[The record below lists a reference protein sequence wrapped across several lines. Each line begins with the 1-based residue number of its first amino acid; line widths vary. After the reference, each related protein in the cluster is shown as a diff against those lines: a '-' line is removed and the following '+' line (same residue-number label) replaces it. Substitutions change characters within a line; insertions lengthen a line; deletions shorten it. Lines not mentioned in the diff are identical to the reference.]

1 MKLNFKNILS
11 ESVIDGL
18 NINKFDKGVL
28 KLMNSYFKEGDNDSE
43 NLLNIIKISEILSF
57 YDYDKLYN
65 LYNFY
70 KKHYNILFIDTPK
83 IGEIDEPL
91 NYNSES
97 ESQFIRGILMK
108 YYWDNYGKKTF
119 LIGDLEW
126 EFTLPLGDIEEA
138 IYEESDSI
146 EIRLLGDDTIP
157 FVSVFVGL
165 LESKRGIGFDM
176 ITMDEGLAEYNAQY
190 IIGKGKYEE
199 TLGSGYL
206 SKIENPKNL
215 KPTTIKEYFERLIYV
230 IQMDVIA
237 KYQWRIEEY
246 IEWLSNNYPPQ

>member
-70 KKHYNILFIDTPK
+70 KKHYDILFIDTPK
-83 IGEIDEPL
+83 IGEMDEPL

-119 LIGDLEW
+119 LIDGLEW
-126 EFTLPLGDIEEA
+126 EFNIPMGDIEEA

-176 ITMDEGLAEYNAQY
+176 LAMDEGLAEYNAQY
-190 IIGKGKYEE
+190 IVRKGDWEE
-199 TLGSGYL
+199 TLGTGYL
-206 SKIENPKNL
+206 SKIGNPKNL
-215 KPTTIKEYFERLIYV
+215 KPTTIKEYLERLIDD

-237 KYQWRIEEY
+237 EYQWKIEQY
-246 IEWLSNNYPPQ
+246 IEWVSNNQPPR